1 MIAEFC
7 AKENGRL
14 QQFTERR
21 LLHRVFRR
29 NWAELATGRSD
40 RRLQGRGCWIINYWL
55 SSLTIYIAWWL
66 SLVISHF
73 WLKQL
78 QLTVHDGIY
87 QVLPP

>member
-29 NWAELATGRSD
+29 NWAELATGRSSD
-40 RRLQGRGCWIINYWL
+40 EVTAGCRVEAVGL
-55 SSLTIYIAWWL
+55 LTTDY
-66 SLVISHF
+66 H
-73 WLKQL
+73 
-78 QLTVHDGIY
+78 H
-87 QVLPP
+87 